1 VPSPLTSWTWDPAQL
16 TLIAAAAFLY
26 YRRAATLSAR
36 GTPVALWRRLIFA
49 LGLLLAFLAV
59 ASPIHELGER
69 QFFFVHMLQHILLGD
84 LAPLCMVAGLTG
96 PILRPVLAIPLFQ
109 RLRFLVHPFVAFPIW
124 AANLLL
130 WHLPGAY
137 QAALH
142 HDSVHAVQH
151 ILFFTCGCLMWAPVV
166 EVLPGPEWF
175 GTGMKLGYIA
185 AVRIVETILGNIFV
199 WSGGVFYR
207 YYEHPVE
214 RWGISAHA
222 DQGIAGGLM
231 MIEGSLVTLG
241 ALAWLFLRLGRES
254 ELHQQ
259 LLEQGVDPRTAQ
271 RAVRYGRGE
280 ELSTRGGTPGS
291 PTGPLL

>member
-1 VPSPLTSWTWDPAQL
+1 MPSPLTSWTWDPAQL
-16 TLIAAAAFLY
+16 LLIAAAAFLY
-26 YRRAATLSAR
+26 YRRAHTLAVR
-36 GTPVALWRRLIFA
+36 GTPVPAWRRLVFA

-69 QFFFVHMLQHILLGD
+69 EFFFVHMLQHILLGD

-109 RLRFLVHPFVAFPIW
+109 RLRFLAHPLVAFPIW
-124 AANLLL
+124 AVNLLL
-130 WHLPGAY
+130 WHLPFAY
-137 QAALH
+137 QGALH
-142 HDSVHAVQH
+142 HDAVHAVQH

-185 AVRIVETILGNIFV
+185 AVRIVETILGNVFV
-199 WSGGVFYR
+199 WSGGVFYH
-207 YYEHPVE
+207 YYQHPAE

-231 MIEGSLVTLG
+231 MIEGSIVTIC
-241 ALAWLFLRLGRES
+241 ALAWLFLRLGSES

-259 LLEQGVDPRTAQ
+259 LLEEGVDPRAAG
-271 RAVRYGRGE
+271 RAVRYGRGR
-280 ELSTRGGTPGS
+280 ELS
-291 PTGPLL
+291 GPR